1 MITSYRD
8 IVFWLREMRVTYWI
22 TNACLRSIIARALLR
37 YAYRIR
43 HADISIAPVIR
54 LGSDG
59 DIFKRFISYGT
70 SSATDLEFRR
80 RSSWSACRTSKSL
93 YYGFGAWES
102 SPSKPSLRLSAWR
115 IRYAYLS
122 YWYARDNALYL
133 NKRSVCNTHFAQ

>member
-1 MITSYRD
+1 MLHTERL
-8 IVFWLREMRVTYWI
+8 FKE
-22 TNACLRSIIARALLR
+22 IIARALLR

-80 RSSWSACRTSKSL
+80 RSS
-93 YYGFGAWES
+93 
-102 SPSKPSLRLSAWR
+102 
-115 IRYAYLS
+115 
-122 YWYARDNALYL
+122 
-133 NKRSVCNTHFAQ
+133 RSVVLINRCVTGSAHEKAVRRLNRV